1 MKLFYTPNS
10 PYARKIRIL
19 LREKGLAC
27 EEVQPSLNDAALS
40 AINPLGKVP
49 TLVAD
54 DQTAMFDSVVISEY
68 LELVQPEPSLIPI
81 DKWERVV
88 VRKWEAIADGIC
100 DVLVA
105 AVLELRRTPERQ
117 DGTLVERADHKVVA
131 ALKVLDAELAGHHH
145 ALGNQFTLADAA
157 LVAAIGYV
165 TLRRPQLLQGV
176 QALLDYAQGHA
187 TRPSVLA
194 TVPPG

>member
-27 EEVQPSLNDAALS
+27 QEVQPTLNDAALS
-40 AINPLGKVP
+40 ALNPLGKVP

-54 DQTAMFDSVVISEY
+54 DQTAMFDSVVISEF
-68 LELVQPEPSLIPI
+68 LELIHPEPCMIPI

-100 DVLVA
+100 DVLVT
-105 AVLELRRTPERQ
+105 AVLEERRPQERQ
-117 DGTLVERADHKVVA
+117 DATVIERADHKLVA
-131 ALKVLDAELAGHHH
+131 TLKFLDAELAGHGH
-145 ALGNQFTLADAA
+145 AHGNQFTLADAA
-157 LVAAIGYV
+157 LVAAVGYV
-165 TLRRPQLLQGV
+165 TLRRPQLLQGLPS
-176 QALLDYAQGHA
+176 LLDYAKGHA

-194 TVPPG
+194 TIPPG

>member
-27 EEVQPSLNDAALS
+27 EEVQASLNDATLS
-40 AINPLGKVP
+40 ALNPLGKVP

-68 LELVQPEPSLIPI
+68 LELIQPEPCMIPI

-88 VRKWEAIADGIC
+88 VRKWEAIADGIS
-100 DVLVA
+100 DVLV
-105 AVLELRRTPERQ
+105 
-117 DGTLVERADHKVVA
+117 
-131 ALKVLDAELAGHHH
+131 ALKVLDAELAGHGH
-145 ALGNQFTLADAA
+145 AHGNQFTLADAA
-157 LVAAIGYV
+157 LVAAVGYV
-165 TLRRPQLLQGV
+165 TLRRPQLLQGLP
-176 QALLDYAQGHA
+176 ALLDYAQGHA
-187 TRPSVLA
+187 ARPSVLA
-194 TVPPG
+194 TIPPG